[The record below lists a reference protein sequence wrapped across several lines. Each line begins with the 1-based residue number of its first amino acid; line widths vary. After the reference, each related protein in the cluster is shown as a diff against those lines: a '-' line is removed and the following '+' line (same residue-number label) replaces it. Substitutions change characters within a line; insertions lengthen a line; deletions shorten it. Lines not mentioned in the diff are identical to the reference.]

1 MTAEERISLSILR
14 IRHRQPFFGVLALF
28 AEHRI
33 HSSIETAATD
43 GKVVLFNPDFATGLS
58 DDELDA
64 VMVHELLHAALLHC
78 PRRGARDGFI
88 WNIAAD
94 IVVNGIIRQE
104 RLLVLPPGACIDPK
118 LEEYEV
124 EEVYEIISAQQK
136 TWKHRWIGMDLL
148 PAGWPAPGDPANPD
162 GIPINGDVSAQE
174 GYWKQALQ
182 QATLLVEASGKG
194 TLPAGLTRN
203 LLALSSPQLDWRSL
217 LWRFLVR
224 TPVDFAGF
232 DRRFVG
238 RGMYLEALEGESISV
253 RIAVD
258 TSGSVNSGV
267 LSRFLTEVHEIVR
280 MYPHLEAELFYA
292 DTRLYGPFELN
303 PGAIEQPKGGG
314 GTLFEP
320 FFEHVRDSGTPG
332 DTTLLIYLTDG
343 YGSFPNFI
351 PEQPVLWVV
360 TPGGLPNSEFPFGEI
375 ARLRD

>member
-1 MTAEERISLSILR
+1 MTAEERIAVSILR
-14 IRHRQPFFGVLALF
+14 IRHSQPFFGVLALF

-33 HSSIETAATD
+33 DTSIETAATD
-43 GKVVLFNPDFATGLS
+43 GKVVMFNPEFAAGLS
-58 DDELDA
+58 DEELDA

-78 PRRGARDGFI
+78 PRRGGRDAFT
-88 WNIAAD
+88 WNLAAD
-94 IVVNGIIRQE
+94 IVVNGIIRRE
-104 RLLVLPPGACIDPK
+104 RLLVLPAGACIDPK
-118 LEEYEV
+118 LEDYEV
-124 EEVYEIISAQQK
+124 EEVYEIIKDQPRSRAN
-136 TWKHRWIGMDLL
+136 RWIGLDLF
-148 PAGWPAPGDPANPD
+148 PAGWPAPGDPPNHEGVPV
-162 GIPINGDVSAQE
+162 NGDVSAQE

-203 LLALSSPQLDWRSL
+203 LQALASAQLDWRSL

-238 RGMYLEALEGESISV
+238 RGLYLEALEGDTISV

-258 TSGSVNSGV
+258 TSGSVDAGV

-303 PGAIEQPKGGG
+303 PDAIEEPKGGG
-314 GTLFEP
+314 GTFFEP
-320 FFEHVRDSGTPG
+320 FFEHVRDSGAPG
-332 DTTLLIYLTDG
+332 DSTLLIYLTDG
-343 YGSFPNFI
+343 YGSFPNFT

-360 TPGGLPNSEFPFGEI
+360 TPGGLPGLEFPFGEV
-375 ARLRD
+375 ARLLD